1 MAEKKKRGPSGM
13 FLRWSL
19 SYLIISVIALLLI
32 LFSGFRYTAV
42 LRENLE
48 YTNGIQLDMTCVWL
62 DQKLGLL
69 RNITA
74 KESLDSSITKIR
86 NATDYDTTPKFSY
99 YLLTKEVATD
109 LISFGIE
116 DPYFLYFPATDAMV
130 SNAYYGQSQ
139 RYYELRLEPFGI
151 SYEEWMGILAQD
163 YATTQVFKPEQS
175 DDTNYLILVRPLNI
189 NSTKGNKVNA
199 VMLVDLDELI
209 QASDWLN
216 KDTLCIVDRNHNK
229 IISNAE
235 LPDPVIQAILD
246 RIAAVGSRKIITAEH
261 MVVDGH
267 YIAIISSD
275 YENWDLAVIMQ
286 ERTFASRILDVQK
299 LILVVVLVYLVLTA
313 LVISN
318 TAVKR
323 YGKLRRVVNVLAK
336 ENHTPPELMTDAYA
350 YIDSNVQKLVQANVE
365 NADLIARQQDAI
377 ARELFHSIMT
387 STNASADVDLEHLEK
402 AGFPVRPDQT
412 YYLLAYRLDERNWA
426 NEPNPE
432 KTREME
438 WFILKN
444 VTEET
449 LSDKELHDLCFRE
462 GETQI
467 YIVWSDAQGTQTL
480 GNIEWAWRYCQTFLA
495 QHFDFAYTVA
505 ISEEHSGVDGVNKAY
520 REIRQVYHYQRK
532 QKDPATVHYSQLNLL
547 PGETMVQYPGEAD
560 NRLTLAVRS
569 GDEASACAEIH
580 KVMERN
586 AQNYLSPAAMQFLA
600 SKMMAS
606 IVRGAE
612 EMAGDAAIVESQN
625 QVMEAAGREE
635 QEQIER
641 SLCNL
646 AKVVCEKL
654 GKRNRQVQEDEKG
667 QLYIKIKDYIDENY
681 PDPGLNVNSV
691 SEYFGKQPSFVSRYF
706 KEMSGTNLTQY
717 IHKIRLQHVKEKLL
731 RGDRLEDIA
740 LSCGFGSQR
749 SFLRIFKQYEGV
761 TPSQY
766 KELHSSKDEAMIN
779 ETI

>member
-1 MAEKKKRGPSGM
+1 MAEKKKWGPSGM

-209 QASDWLN
+209 QVSDWLN

-235 LPDPVIQAILD
+235 LPDPVIQAVLD
-246 RIAAVGSRKIITAEH
+246 CIAAVGSRKIITAEH

-717 IHKIRLQHVKEKLL
+717 IHKIRLQYVKEKLL

-766 KELHSSKDEAMIN
+766 KELHSSKDEAMSN

>member
-74 KESLDSSITKIR
+74 RESLDSSITKIR

-209 QASDWLN
+209 QVSDWLN

-235 LPDPVIQAILD
+235 LPDPVIQAVLD
-246 RIAAVGSRKIITAEH
+246 CIAAVGSRKIITAEH

-717 IHKIRLQHVKEKLL
+717 IHKIRLQYVKEKLL

-766 KELHSSKDEAMIN
+766 KELHSSKDEAMSN

>member
-1 MAEKKKRGPSGM
+1 MAEKKKWGPSGM

-32 LFSGFRYTAV
+32 LFSGFRNTAV

-209 QASDWLN
+209 QVSDWLN

-235 LPDPVIQAILD
+235 LPDPVIQAVLD
-246 RIAAVGSRKIITAEH
+246 CIAAVGSRKIITAEH

-299 LILVVVLVYLVLTA
+299 LILVVMLVYLVLTA

-717 IHKIRLQHVKEKLL
+717 IHKIRLQYVKEKLL

-766 KELHSSKDEAMIN
+766 KELHSSKDEAMSN

>member
-1 MAEKKKRGPSGM
+1 M

-130 SNAYYGQSQ
+130 SNAYYGQSH

-209 QASDWLN
+209 QVSDWLN

-235 LPDPVIQAILD
+235 LPDPVIQAVLD

-299 LILVVVLVYLVLTA
+299 LILVVMLVYLVLTA

-717 IHKIRLQHVKEKLL
+717 IHKIRLQYVKEKLL

-766 KELHSSKDEAMIN
+766 KELHSSKDEAMSN

>member
-209 QASDWLN
+209 QVSDWLN

-235 LPDPVIQAILD
+235 LPDPVIQAVLD
-246 RIAAVGSRKIITAEH
+246 CIAAVGSRKIITAEH

-612 EMAGDAAIVESQN
+612 EMAGDAASVESQN

-717 IHKIRLQHVKEKLL
+717 IHKIRLQYVKEKLL

-766 KELHSSKDEAMIN
+766 KELHSSKDEAMSN

>member
-74 KESLDSSITKIR
+74 RESLDSSITKIR

-209 QASDWLN
+209 QVSDWLN

-235 LPDPVIQAILD
+235 LPDPVIQAVLD

-717 IHKIRLQHVKEKLL
+717 IHKIRLQYVKEKLL

-766 KELHSSKDEAMIN
+766 KELHSSKDEAMSN

>member
-1 MAEKKKRGPSGM
+1 M

-130 SNAYYGQSQ
+130 SNAYYGQSH

-209 QASDWLN
+209 QVSDWLN

-235 LPDPVIQAILD
+235 LPDPVIQAVLD

-402 AGFPVRPDQT
+402 AGFPVRLDQT

-717 IHKIRLQHVKEKLL
+717 IHKIRLQYVKEKLL

-766 KELHSSKDEAMIN
+766 KELHSSKDEAMSN

>member
-1 MAEKKKRGPSGM
+1 M

-209 QASDWLN
+209 QVSDWLN

-235 LPDPVIQAILD
+235 LPDPVIQAVLD

-267 YIAIISSD
+267 YIAIVSSD

-717 IHKIRLQHVKEKLL
+717 IHKIRLQYVKEKLL

-766 KELHSSKDEAMIN
+766 KELHSSKDEAMSN

>member
-209 QASDWLN
+209 QVSDWLN

-235 LPDPVIQAILD
+235 LPDPVIQAVLD

-586 AQNYLSPAAMQFLA
+586 AQNYLSPAAMQLLA

-612 EMAGDAAIVESQN
+612 EMASDAAIVESQN

-717 IHKIRLQHVKEKLL
+717 IHKIRLQYVKEKLL

-766 KELHSSKDEAMIN
+766 KELHSSKDEAMSN

>member
-209 QASDWLN
+209 QVSDWLN

-235 LPDPVIQAILD
+235 LPDPVIQAVLD

-717 IHKIRLQHVKEKLL
+717 IHKIRLQYVKEKLL

-766 KELHSSKDEAMIN
+766 KELHSSKDEAMSN

>member
-1 MAEKKKRGPSGM
+1 
-13 FLRWSL
+13 
-19 SYLIISVIALLLI
+19 
-32 LFSGFRYTAV
+32 
-42 LRENLE
+42 
-48 YTNGIQLDMTCVWL
+48 
-62 DQKLGLL
+62 
-69 RNITA
+69 
-74 KESLDSSITKIR
+74 
-86 NATDYDTTPKFSY
+86 
-99 YLLTKEVATD
+99 
-109 LISFGIE
+109 
-116 DPYFLYFPATDAMV
+116 
-130 SNAYYGQSQ
+130 
-139 RYYELRLEPFGI
+139 
-151 SYEEWMGILAQD
+151 
-163 YATTQVFKPEQS
+163 
-175 DDTNYLILVRPLNI
+175 
-189 NSTKGNKVNA
+189 
-199 VMLVDLDELI
+199 
-209 QASDWLN
+209 
-216 KDTLCIVDRNHNK
+216 
-229 IISNAE
+229 
-235 LPDPVIQAILD
+235 
-246 RIAAVGSRKIITAEH
+246 

-717 IHKIRLQHVKEKLL
+717 IHKIRLQYVKEKLL

-766 KELHSSKDEAMIN
+766 KELHSSKDEAMSN

>member
-209 QASDWLN
+209 QVSDWLN

-235 LPDPVIQAILD
+235 LPDPVIQAVLD

-467 YIVWSDAQGTQTL
+467 YIVWRDAQGTQTL

-717 IHKIRLQHVKEKLL
+717 IHKIRLQYVKEKLL

-766 KELHSSKDEAMIN
+766 KELHSSKMRR
-779 ETI
+779 

>member
-209 QASDWLN
+209 QVSDWLN

-235 LPDPVIQAILD
+235 LPDPVIQAVLD
-246 RIAAVGSRKIITAEH
+246 RIAVVGSRKIITAEH

-717 IHKIRLQHVKEKLL
+717 IHKIRLQYVKEKLL

-766 KELHSSKDEAMIN
+766 KELHSRKDEAMSN

>member
-74 KESLDSSITKIR
+74 RESLDSSITKIR

-209 QASDWLN
+209 QVSDWLN

-612 EMAGDAAIVESQN
+612 EMAGDAAIVDSQN

-717 IHKIRLQHVKEKLL
+717 IHKIRLQYVKEKLL

-766 KELHSSKDEAMIN
+766 KELHSSKDEAMSN

>member
-130 SNAYYGQSQ
+130 SNAYYGQSH

-209 QASDWLN
+209 QVSDWLN

-235 LPDPVIQAILD
+235 LPDPVIQAVLD

-717 IHKIRLQHVKEKLL
+717 IHKIRLQYVKEKLL

-766 KELHSSKDEAMIN
+766 KELHSSKDEAMSN

>member
-209 QASDWLN
+209 QVSDWLN

-717 IHKIRLQHVKEKLL
+717 IHKIRLQYVKEKLL

-766 KELHSSKDEAMIN
+766 KELHSSKDEAMSN

>member
-209 QASDWLN
+209 QVSDWLN

-235 LPDPVIQAILD
+235 LPDPVIQAVLD
-246 RIAAVGSRKIITAEH
+246 CIAAVGSRKIITAEH

-706 KEMSGTNLTQY
+706 KEMSSTNLTQY
-717 IHKIRLQHVKEKLL
+717 IHKIRLQYVKEKLL

-766 KELHSSKDEAMIN
+766 KELHSSKDEAMSN

>member
-209 QASDWLN
+209 QVSDWLN

-235 LPDPVIQAILD
+235 LPDPVIQAVLD
-246 RIAAVGSRKIITAEH
+246 CIAAVGSRKIITAEH

-612 EMAGDAAIVESQN
+612 EMAGDAAIVDSQN

-717 IHKIRLQHVKEKLL
+717 IHKIRLQYVKEKLL

-766 KELHSSKDEAMIN
+766 KELHSSKDEAMSN

>member
-209 QASDWLN
+209 QVSDWLN

-235 LPDPVIQAILD
+235 LPDPVIQAVLD

-365 NADLIARQQDAI
+365 NADLISRQQDAI

-717 IHKIRLQHVKEKLL
+717 IHKIRLQYVKEKLL

-766 KELHSSKDEAMIN
+766 KELHSSKDEAMSN

>member
-209 QASDWLN
+209 QVSDWLN

-387 STNASADVDLEHLEK
+387 STNAPADVDLEHLEK

-717 IHKIRLQHVKEKLL
+717 IHKIRLQYVKEKLL

-766 KELHSSKDEAMIN
+766 KELHSSKDEAMSN

>member
-209 QASDWLN
+209 QVSDWLN

-235 LPDPVIQAILD
+235 LPDPVIQAVLD
-246 RIAAVGSRKIITAEH
+246 CIAAVGSRKIITAEH

-299 LILVVVLVYLVLTA
+299 LILVVMLVYLVLTA

-580 KVMERN
+580 KMMERN

-717 IHKIRLQHVKEKLL
+717 IHKIRLQYVKEKLL

-766 KELHSSKDEAMIN
+766 KELHSSKDEAMSN

>member
-209 QASDWLN
+209 QVSDWLN

-235 LPDPVIQAILD
+235 LPDPVIQAVLD

-402 AGFPVRPDQT
+402 AGFPVRPDQA
-412 YYLLAYRLDERNWA
+412 YYLLAYRRDERNWA

-717 IHKIRLQHVKEKLL
+717 IHKIRLQYVKEKLL

-766 KELHSSKDEAMIN
+766 KELHSSKDEAMSN

>member
-1 MAEKKKRGPSGM
+1 M

-209 QASDWLN
+209 QVSDWLN

-235 LPDPVIQAILD
+235 LPDPVIQAVLD

-717 IHKIRLQHVKEKLL
+717 IHKIRLQYVKEKLL

-766 KELHSSKDEAMIN
+766 KELHSSKDEAMSN

>member
-1 MAEKKKRGPSGM
+1 M

-209 QASDWLN
+209 QVSDWLN

-235 LPDPVIQAILD
+235 LPDPVIQAVLD

-299 LILVVVLVYLVLTA
+299 LILVVMLVYLVLTA

-717 IHKIRLQHVKEKLL
+717 IHKIRLQYVKEKLL

-766 KELHSSKDEAMIN
+766 KELHSSKDEAMSN

>member
-209 QASDWLN
+209 QVSDWLN

-235 LPDPVIQAILD
+235 LPDPVIQAVLD

-547 PGETMVQYPGEAD
+547 PGETVVQYPGEAD

-569 GDEASACAEIH
+569 GDEASACVEIH

-681 PDPGLNVNSV
+681 LDPGLNVNSV

-717 IHKIRLQHVKEKLL
+717 IHKIRLQYVKEKLL

-766 KELHSSKDEAMIN
+766 KELHSSKDEAMSN

>member
-1 MAEKKKRGPSGM
+1 M

-209 QASDWLN
+209 QVSDWLN

-612 EMAGDAAIVESQN
+612 EMAGDAAIVDSQN

-717 IHKIRLQHVKEKLL
+717 IHKIRLQYVKEKLL

-766 KELHSSKDEAMIN
+766 KELHSSKDEAMSN

>member
-74 KESLDSSITKIR
+74 RESLDSSITKIR

-209 QASDWLN
+209 QVSDWLN

-235 LPDPVIQAILD
+235 LPDPVIQAVLD

-646 AKVVCEKL
+646 AKVVCERL

>member
-74 KESLDSSITKIR
+74 RESLDSSITKIR

-209 QASDWLN
+209 QVSDWLN

-235 LPDPVIQAILD
+235 LPDPVIQAVLD
-246 RIAAVGSRKIITAEH
+246 CIAAVGSRKIITAEH

-299 LILVVVLVYLVLTA
+299 LILVVMLVYLVLTA

-717 IHKIRLQHVKEKLL
+717 IHKIRLQYVKEKLL

-766 KELHSSKDEAMIN
+766 KELHSSKDEAMSN

>member
-1 MAEKKKRGPSGM
+1 MAEKKKWGPSGM

-209 QASDWLN
+209 QVSDWLN

-235 LPDPVIQAILD
+235 LPDPVIQAVLD

-717 IHKIRLQHVKEKLL
+717 IHKIRLQYVKEKLL

-766 KELHSSKDEAMIN
+766 KELHSSKDEAMSN

>member
-1 MAEKKKRGPSGM
+1 
-13 FLRWSL
+13 
-19 SYLIISVIALLLI
+19 
-32 LFSGFRYTAV
+32 
-42 LRENLE
+42 
-48 YTNGIQLDMTCVWL
+48 
-62 DQKLGLL
+62 
-69 RNITA
+69 
-74 KESLDSSITKIR
+74 
-86 NATDYDTTPKFSY
+86 
-99 YLLTKEVATD
+99 
-109 LISFGIE
+109 
-116 DPYFLYFPATDAMV
+116 
-130 SNAYYGQSQ
+130 
-139 RYYELRLEPFGI
+139 
-151 SYEEWMGILAQD
+151 
-163 YATTQVFKPEQS
+163 
-175 DDTNYLILVRPLNI
+175 
-189 NSTKGNKVNA
+189 
-199 VMLVDLDELI
+199 
-209 QASDWLN
+209 
-216 KDTLCIVDRNHNK
+216 
-229 IISNAE
+229 
-235 LPDPVIQAILD
+235 
-246 RIAAVGSRKIITAEH
+246 
-261 MVVDGH
+261 
-267 YIAIISSD
+267 
-275 YENWDLAVIMQ
+275 
-286 ERTFASRILDVQK
+286 
-299 LILVVVLVYLVLTA
+299 
-313 LVISN
+313 
-318 TAVKR
+318 
-323 YGKLRRVVNVLAK
+323 
-336 ENHTPPELMTDAYA
+336 
-350 YIDSNVQKLVQANVE
+350 
-365 NADLIARQQDAI
+365 
-377 ARELFHSIMT
+377 
-387 STNASADVDLEHLEK
+387 
-402 AGFPVRPDQT
+402 
-412 YYLLAYRLDERNWA
+412 
-426 NEPNPE
+426 
-432 KTREME
+432 ME

-717 IHKIRLQHVKEKLL
+717 IHKIRLQYVKEKLL

-766 KELHSSKDEAMIN
+766 KELHSSKDEAMSN

>member
-209 QASDWLN
+209 QVSDWLN

-235 LPDPVIQAILD
+235 LPDPVIQAVLD

-646 AKVVCEKL
+646 VKVVCEKL

-717 IHKIRLQHVKEKLL
+717 IHKIRLQYVKEKLL

-766 KELHSSKDEAMIN
+766 KELHSRKDEAMSN

>member
-209 QASDWLN
+209 QVSDWLN

-235 LPDPVIQAILD
+235 LPDPVIQAVLD

-612 EMAGDAAIVESQN
+612 EMASDAAIVESQN

-717 IHKIRLQHVKEKLL
+717 IHKIRLQYVKEKLL

-766 KELHSSKDEAMIN
+766 KELHSSKDEAMSN

>member
-130 SNAYYGQSQ
+130 SNAYYGQSH

-209 QASDWLN
+209 QVSDWLN

-235 LPDPVIQAILD
+235 LPDPVIQAVLD

-286 ERTFASRILDVQK
+286 ERTFASRILAVQK

-717 IHKIRLQHVKEKLL
+717 IHKIRLQYVKEKLL

-766 KELHSSKDEAMIN
+766 KELHSSKDEAMSN

>member
-365 NADLIARQQDAI
+365 NADLIARQQDTI

-766 KELHSSKDEAMIN
+766 KELHSSKDEAMSN

>member
-1 MAEKKKRGPSGM
+1 M

-209 QASDWLN
+209 QVSDWLN

-235 LPDPVIQAILD
+235 LPDPVIQAVLD
-246 RIAAVGSRKIITAEH
+246 CIAAVGSRKIITAEH

-299 LILVVVLVYLVLTA
+299 LILVVMLVYLVLTA

-580 KVMERN
+580 KMMERN

-717 IHKIRLQHVKEKLL
+717 IHKIRLQYVKEKLL

-766 KELHSSKDEAMIN
+766 KELHSSKDEAMSN

>member
-74 KESLDSSITKIR
+74 RESLDSSITKIR

-717 IHKIRLQHVKEKLL
+717 IHKIRLQYVKEKLL

-766 KELHSSKDEAMIN
+766 KELHSSKDEAMSN

>member
-1 MAEKKKRGPSGM
+1 M

-209 QASDWLN
+209 QVSDWLN

>member
-209 QASDWLN
+209 QVSDWLN

-235 LPDPVIQAILD
+235 LPDPVIQAVLD

-681 PDPGLNVNSV
+681 PDPGLSVNSV

-717 IHKIRLQHVKEKLL
+717 IHKIRLQYVKEKLL

-766 KELHSSKDEAMIN
+766 KELHSSKDEAMSN

>member
-74 KESLDSSITKIR
+74 RESLDSSITKIR

-209 QASDWLN
+209 QVSDWLN

-235 LPDPVIQAILD
+235 LPDPVIQAVLD
-246 RIAAVGSRKIITAEH
+246 CIAAVGSRKIITAEH

-299 LILVVVLVYLVLTA
+299 LILVVMLVYLVLTA

-612 EMAGDAAIVESQN
+612 EMAGDAAIVDSQN

-717 IHKIRLQHVKEKLL
+717 IHKIRLQYVKEKLL

-766 KELHSSKDEAMIN
+766 KELHSSKDEAMSN